1 MLMLLLQVY
10 EMQNRQ
16 ILQLLDI
23 RRRDRD
29 QRRLRLT
36 RRVITEE
43 VLILNERVI
52 VSLSLA
58 T

>member
-36 RRVITEE
+36 RRVTTKE
-43 VLILNERVI
+43 VLIHNEHVV
-52 VSLSLA
+52 VSLC
-58 T
+58 